1 MMLCRVTGTVVSPV
15 KKPELNPLKMLVV
28 QPIKPDGSSDG
39 ADMLAIDYCQAGI
52 GDRVLVAVEGDVVKQ
67 VTGSADVPANT
78 IIMAVVD
85 DLDITI
91 SD

>member
-1 MMLCRVTGTVVSPV
+1 
-15 KKPELNPLKMLVV
+15 
-28 QPIKPDGSSDG
+28 
-39 ADMLAIDYCQAGI
+39 MLAIDYCQAGI

-91 SD
+91 TK